1 MKLFAAKTGG
11 EENAAPVV
19 PFERNIPV
27 PLVIAVIGVFA
38 AAVGLAAVLLRR
50 R

>member
-11 EENAAPVV
+11 AEDAASAL
-19 PFERNIPV
+19 PFEKQIPI